1 MGEEIRVRRGFNR
14 GAGDRPGLEV
24 PARRPG
30 CDQAFIFSLAYDF
43 QKRPGSLTNLNDLLL
58 MFIDATGISGRRKS
72 GSHSMSNASSL
83 KSSPGSGLQWPG
95 ATRDVMLVL
104 DVRSNR
110 SVCVQGT
117 EAARFNGTTPRRS
130 MPFPRALLR
139 SRPRSCSAKTCSF
152 SSSCP
157 LWDRS
162 SD

>member
-1 MGEEIRVRRGFNR
+1 MGEEIRVRRGL
-14 GAGDRPGLEV
+14 GADDLLEVHGV

-43 QKRPGSLTNLNDLLL
+43 QKRRGSLTNLNDLLL

-72 GSHSMSNASSL
+72 GSHSMSNASSP
-83 KSSPGSGLQWPG
+83 KSSPGSGLQWLG

-117 EAARFNGTTPRRS
+117 EAARLNDSTSLDAFSQGT
-130 MPFPRALLR
+130 AEE
-139 SRPRSCSAKTCSF
+139 
-152 SSSCP
+152 
-157 LWDRS
+157 
-162 SD
+162 